1 VPPGVYAR
9 VPCWWSAERWIT
21 HVERVYTRHYQ
32 LMRHRLVATTG
43 GGISLRAVLG
53 VAAAHAAAADYTTG
67 RNSWPLLGKTGGER
81 GITAATGLGERT
93 ITRART
99 FLRLV
104 GLATEIQQGRHRT
117 LPERLDSADRGD
129 TARGWTA
136 VYALHHTS
144 THPVDNPVH
153 ITPGHTSDGT
163 PPRSGSLLHSA
174 SAEKRVS
181 TPDKNQK
188 PPAGD
193 EDGAPRRASTT
204 AGGSGGGPDGTR
216 APGTALM
223 LAWRTDPACPGWA
236 RAYAAHR
243 WAGALTAAATA
254 GWTARDL
261 TQMLTDLTN
270 TGHHILTRP
279 RRPISYL
286 LALLTKVDLHEPPTL
301 TRDLHDAA
309 HQAERAEQATER
321 AVEQA
326 EGDRDRQA
334 AIAALD
340 GPGRALAHQI
350 AATASVG
357 AAMRHADR
365 QSKERQ
371 AITALVAQRRRGY
384 SGSGKSVGG
393 DRSGR

>member
-1 VPPGVYAR
+1 MPSGVYAR
-9 VPCWWSAERWIT
+9 VPCWWSAERWII
-21 HVERVYTRHYQ
+21 HVERVYKRHYL

-43 GGISLRAVLG
+43 GGISLRAVLA

-67 RNSWPLLGKTGGER
+67 RNSWPLLGKTGSER

-104 GLATEIQQGRHRT
+104 GLATEVQQGRRRT
-117 LPERLDSADRGD
+117 LHERLDSNDRGD

-144 THPVDNPVH
+144 THPVDNPVD
-153 ITPGHTSDGT
+153 IGAGHTPDGT
-163 PPRSGSLLHSA
+163 PPRSGLLPPSA

-181 TPDKNQK
+181 TETNPTR
-188 PPAGD
+188 PPAGG

-204 AGGSGGGPDGTR
+204 TRCFGGGTDGTR
-216 APGTALM
+216 AAGTALM
-223 LAWRTDPACPGWA
+223 LAWRTDPGCPGWA
-236 RAYAAHR
+236 WVYGAHR
-243 WAGALTAAATA
+243 WAGALTAVAAA

-261 TQMLTDLTN
+261 TQMLVDLTN

-286 LALLTKVDLHEPPTL
+286 LALLTKIDLHEPPTL
-301 TRDLHDAA
+301 ARDLHDVAYRAA
-309 HQAERAEQATER
+309 RAEQATQRSIER
-321 AVEQA
+321 TQNEQA
-326 EGDRDRQA
+326 RQT
-334 AIAALD
+334 AIAALT

-384 SGSGKSVGG
+384 SGSGQSAGG
-393 DRSGR
+393 DGSGR

>member
-1 VPPGVYAR
+1 
-9 VPCWWSAERWIT
+9 
-21 HVERVYTRHYQ
+21 
-32 LMRHRLVATTG
+32 
-43 GGISLRAVLG
+43 
-53 VAAAHAAAADYTTG
+53 
-67 RNSWPLLGKTGGER
+67 
-81 GITAATGLGERT
+81 
-93 ITRART
+93 
-99 FLRLV
+99 
-104 GLATEIQQGRHRT
+104 
-117 LPERLDSADRGD
+117 
-129 TARGWTA
+129 
-136 VYALHHTS
+136 
-144 THPVDNPVH
+144 
-153 ITPGHTSDGT
+153 
-163 PPRSGSLLHSA
+163 
-174 SAEKRVS
+174 
-181 TPDKNQK
+181 
-188 PPAGD
+188 
-193 EDGAPRRASTT
+193 
-204 AGGSGGGPDGTR
+204 
-216 APGTALM
+216 M
-223 LAWRTDPACPGWA
+223 LAWRTDPDCPSWA
-236 RAYAAHR
+236 KAYGAHR
-243 WAGALTAAATA
+243 WAGALTAVAEAS
-254 GWTARDL
+254 WTARDL
-261 TQMLTDLTN
+261 TQMLVDLTN

-286 LALLTKVDLHEPPTL
+286 LALLNKVDLNEPPTL

-309 HQAERAEQATER
+309 HQAERAQQATER